1 MLSTLEATRSII
13 HAAELEARRLKD
25 VLAQFKAANEA
36 SLRFLESARKMA
48 NGPYIKIGA
57 ISDPGIWLERADQA
71 FALAEEVHDPGI
83 RRLLFEMAKSY
94 DELANSAAFP
104 PGVGGAPRS

>member
-1 MLSTLEATRSII
+1 MLSTLEATKSII
-13 HAAELEARRLKD
+13 QAAELEACRLKD

-36 SLRFLESARKMA
+36 SLRFLETARKTA
-48 NGPYIKIGA
+48 NGPNIKTGA

-71 FALAEEVHDPGI
+71 FALAEEVRDPGI

-94 DELANSAAFP
+94 DDLAMSAAP
-104 PGVGGAPRS
+104 AGTCGAPRS